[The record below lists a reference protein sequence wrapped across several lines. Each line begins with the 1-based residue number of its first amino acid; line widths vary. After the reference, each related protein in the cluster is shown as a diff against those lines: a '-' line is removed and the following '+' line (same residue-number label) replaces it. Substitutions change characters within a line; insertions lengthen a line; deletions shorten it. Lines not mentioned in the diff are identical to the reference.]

1 MKLSERV
8 QNKVVDALEK
18 AESVNPDAEHH
29 NGEKARKVF
38 CENWPAAQ
46 AGISAATSLVTNP
59 FIKAILAIHLLIGNA
74 LQRRICDKG

>member
-1 MKLSERV
+1 MKLSQRV
-8 QNKVVDALEK
+8 QNKVVEALEK
-18 AESVNPDAEHH
+18 DSAVNPEADHH

-46 AGISAATSLVTNP
+46 AGLSAASSLVTNP